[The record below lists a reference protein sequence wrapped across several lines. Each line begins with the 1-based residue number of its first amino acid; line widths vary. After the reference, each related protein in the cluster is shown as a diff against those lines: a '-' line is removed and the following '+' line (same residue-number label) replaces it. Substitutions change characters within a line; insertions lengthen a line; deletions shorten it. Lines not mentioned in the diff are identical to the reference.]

1 MTIQIEDY
9 NGNDL
14 ITLCYNQISLNRMD
28 EELKVIDKIVQVN
41 GYNVADLEDE
51 WYFRV
56 QAVEVIEDEVKS
68 KDNLINLI
76 ERLNKQFL

>member
-28 EELKVIDKIVQVN
+28 EELKVIDKIVQVD